1 MRAVPFFVSRAV
13 LSSGA
18 GQFRATR
25 HASCPLMNGVLPV
38 RQCVPRPILRG
49 NNIDPL
55 SYSPLMRYNL
65 ASESP
70 I

>member
-25 HASCPLMNGVLPV
+25 HVSCPLVNGVLPV
-38 RQCVPRPILRG
+38 RQGAPRSIWRG
-49 NNIDPL
+49 ITLTLFHIPH
-55 SYSPLMRYNL
+55 
-65 ASESP
+65 
-70 I
+70 